1 VLFWDPECGHYREIL
16 PDLKAWENNPPKEA
30 PKLLV
35 VSTGAQ
41 EANREMDLR
50 SPVVLD
56 EQLAVGP
63 AFGAPGMPSAVL
75 VDERG
80 NIASELAVGAPTVLE
95 LLARVP
101 QEVQAQRMKWFPA

>member
-1 VLFWDPECGHYREIL
+1 MG
-16 PDLKAWENNPPKEA
+16 
-30 PKLLV
+30 
-35 VSTGAQ
+35 
-41 EANREMDLR
+41 LR

-63 AFGAPGMPSAVL
+63 AFSAPGMPSAVL

-101 QEVQAQRMKWFPA
+101 